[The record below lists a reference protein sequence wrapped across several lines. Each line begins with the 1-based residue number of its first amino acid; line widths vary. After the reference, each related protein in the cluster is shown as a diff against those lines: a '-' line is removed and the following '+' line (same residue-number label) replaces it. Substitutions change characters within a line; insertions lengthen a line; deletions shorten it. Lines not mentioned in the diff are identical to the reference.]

1 LLLIRERQGQFRA
14 HLTNVN
20 RHLVPQ
26 KKGIVMPNS
35 SPLAS
40 TQSLEAAASI
50 NRFQRRLAICL
61 VLTVLN
67 AIIVANFA
75 GPLYRAT
82 THDALQQIGVT
93 LLFAALVGSLARMW
107 FLTLTS
113 RPR

>member
-1 LLLIRERQGQFRA
+1 
-14 HLTNVN
+14 
-20 RHLVPQ
+20 
-26 KKGIVMPNS
+26 MPNS

-40 TQSLEAAASI
+40 TQPLEAAASI
-50 NRFQRRLAICL
+50 NRFQSRLAICL

-67 AIIVANFA
+67 AIVVANFA

-82 THDALQQIGVT
+82 SHYVFQQIGVT
-93 LLFAALVGSLARMW
+93 LLFAALVGSLTRMW

>member
-1 LLLIRERQGQFRA
+1 
-14 HLTNVN
+14 
-20 RHLVPQ
+20 
-26 KKGIVMPNS
+26 MPNS

-40 TQSLEAAASI
+40 TQPLEAAASI
-50 NRFQRRLAICL
+50 NRFQSRLAICL

-67 AIIVANFA
+67 AIVA

-82 THDALQQIGVT
+82 SHDVFQQIGVT
-93 LLFAALVGSLARMW
+93 LLFAALVGSLTRMW

>member
-1 LLLIRERQGQFRA
+1 LIRERQGQFRA
-14 HLTNVN
+14 HLTNAN
-20 RHLVPQ
+20 QHLVPRM
-26 KKGIVMPNS
+26 KGTPMPNS

-40 TQSLEAAASI
+40 TQPLEAAASI
-50 NRFQRRLAICL
+50 NRFQSRLAICL

-67 AIIVANFA
+67 AIVVANFA

-82 THDALQQIGVT
+82 SHDVFQQIGVT
-93 LLFAALVGSLARMW
+93 LLFAALVGSLTRMW

>member
-1 LLLIRERQGQFRA
+1 LILERQGQFRA
-14 HLTNVN
+14 HLTNAN
-20 RHLVPQ
+20 RHLVSR
-26 KKGIVMPNS
+26 KKGIAMPNS
-35 SPLAS
+35 SPLAA
-40 TQSLEAAASI
+40 TQPLEAAASI

-67 AIIVANFA
+67 AIVVTNFI

-82 THDALQQIGVT
+82 IHDALQQIGVT
-93 LLFAALVGSLARMW
+93 SLFAALVGSLTRMW

>member
-1 LLLIRERQGQFRA
+1 LIRERQGQFCA
-14 HLTNVN
+14 HLTNAN
-20 RHLVPQ
+20 RHLVSR
-26 KKGIVMPNS
+26 KKGIAMPNS
-35 SPLAS
+35 SPLAA
-40 TQSLEAAASI
+40 TQPLEAAASI

-67 AIIVANFA
+67 AIVVANFA

-82 THDALQQIGVT
+82 SHDVFQQIGVT
-93 LLFAALVGSLARMW
+93 LLFAALVGSLTRMW

>member
-1 LLLIRERQGQFRA
+1 
-14 HLTNVN
+14 
-20 RHLVPQ
+20 
-26 KKGIVMPNS
+26 MPNP

-40 TQSLEAAASI
+40 TQPLEAAASI
-50 NRFQRRLAICL
+50 NRFPCRLAICL

-67 AIIVANFA
+67 AIVVANFV

-82 THDALQQIGVT
+82 THDVLQQIGVT
-93 LLFAALVGSLARMW
+93 LPFAALVGSLTRMW

>member
-1 LLLIRERQGQFRA
+1 
-14 HLTNVN
+14 
-20 RHLVPQ
+20 
-26 KKGIVMPNS
+26 MPNS
-35 SPLAS
+35 SPLAA
-40 TQSLEAAASI
+40 TQPSEAAASI

-67 AIIVANFA
+67 AIVVTNFT

-82 THDALQQIGVT
+82 IHDALQQIGVT
-93 LLFAALVGSLARMW
+93 SLFAALVGSLTRMW